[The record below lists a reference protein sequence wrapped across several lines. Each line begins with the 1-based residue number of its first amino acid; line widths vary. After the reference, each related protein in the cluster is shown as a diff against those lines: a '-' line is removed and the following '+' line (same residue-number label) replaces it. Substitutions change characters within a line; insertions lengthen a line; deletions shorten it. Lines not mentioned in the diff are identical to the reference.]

1 MREVEVVELRQ
12 SGLLGSGELF
22 PFLVANSSLL
32 RSVTAA
38 RGNFELNR
46 FTHRERITRCWL
58 ELELCFRDHICRR
71 CAMRK
76 EMQNGNSRSSLAVN
90 GGRKPIAAGVL
101 LAPCMKQIAS
111 ADR

>member
-22 PFLVANSSLL
+22 FPFLVANSSLL
-32 RSVTAA
+32 RSGTAA

-58 ELELCFRDHICRR
+58 ELGSFAFGITNVEGARCEKKCRTET
-71 CAMRK
+71 A
-76 EMQNGNSRSSLAVN
+76 EVRSL
-90 GGRKPIAAGVL
+90 
-101 LAPCMKQIAS
+101 
-111 ADR
+111 